1 MCTHAQ
7 NITFI
12 VIYKSSIT
20 FKVFY
25 LLGNKGLN
33 KRMKTIDVIRLEN
46 AYELQEDAGGQAQI
60 VELTGKSQSQIS
72 QIMGKKPIKP
82 IGKIIARELE
92 KLFDKP
98 AGWMDIDHSRR
109 ESGHQNPEDY
119 DFSNK
124 IQALSKPQRAALM
137 AFLDSMKDAQ

>member
-1 MCTHAQ
+1 
-7 NITFI
+7 
-12 VIYKSSIT
+12 
-20 FKVFY
+20 
-25 LLGNKGLN
+25 
-33 KRMKTIDVIRLEN
+33 MKTIDEIRLKN
-46 AYELQEDAGGQAQI
+46 AYELQNEAGGQAQI

-92 KLFDKP
+92 ILFSKP
-98 AGWMDIDHSRR
+98 EGWMDIDHSR
-109 ESGHQNPEDY
+109 EASGHQNPEDY

-137 AFLDSMKDAQ
+137 AFLDSMKETQ